1 MRNPLTVTV
10 ITDTHYYSKKLGT
23 SGAAYETADNK
34 SGVLLAE
41 AGELL
46 EAAFSQIAKDDRTD
60 IVLLSGDTTSNGDF
74 DSHHEFI
81 EMLRDLKSKG
91 KRVYVLTATH
101 DFQGD
106 GLTHKYDGYDRVP
119 TPAAKR
125 EDLFDMYKEF
135 GPDEA
140 IAVHRE
146 SMSYIIQLAD
156 GYRLFALNDD
166 TNHNWK
172 SGFSDE
178 CFEWIKAQAEDA
190 KANGQFIIAMTHHP
204 LIAPSPMYEIIGKG
218 DMMGDYEIRREQL
231 ADLGIQFML
240 TGHTHVHDIDKHISP
255 KGNYFYDIS
264 TASTVGYPGTIRTVV
279 FDADN
284 NMVSTTTDFITEPV
298 SFDTKGKDL
307 QTYLAD
313 HLIGMIRDVIKAAG
327 EDIDKFADMATAI
340 SIKKKLSYKIGWLI
354 KPVFKA
360 LNKLKIGTVG
370 NWTRAETG
378 LKKEDYADIKD
389 KNVVDF
395 IVDLVLNLYGGK
407 SLYTPDDNE
416 YKIAI
421 GLINIID
428 SIIKVLHI
436 PLKKLVKV
444 SDTVRGIIEPLLYNS
459 GIPAYDALLPIMPVY
474 EGDEKGPIPEPPA
487 KPDTVKDSKKGLPI
501 IIIAVLLLLTFLVPI
516 ICIGIPVLL
525 IGYIINEI
533 KYKEY
538 LK

>member
-41 AGELL
+41 AREML
-46 EAAFSQIAKDDRTD
+46 EAAFSQIEKDTRTD
-60 IVLLSGDTTSNGDF
+60 IVLLSGDTTSNGDL
-74 DSHHEFI
+74 DSHKEFI

-101 DFQGD
+101 DYKGD
-106 GLTHKYDGYDRVP
+106 GLTHRYDGYDRVP
-119 TPAAKR
+119 VPAAKR
-125 EDLFDMYKEF
+125 EELFDMYKEF
-135 GPDEA
+135 GPDDA
-140 IAVHRE
+140 IAVHEE
-146 SMSYIIQLAD
+146 SMSYIVQLAD

-166 TNHNWK
+166 TNRAWK

-178 CFEWIKAQAEDA
+178 CFEWIKAQVEDA
-190 KANGQFIIAMTHHP
+190 KANNQFIIAMTHHP
-204 LIAPSPMYEIIGKG
+204 LIAPSPMYEIIGHG
-218 DMMGDYEIRREQL
+218 DMMGDYDIRREQF
-231 ADLGIQFML
+231 ADMGVQFML

-264 TASTVGYPGTIRTVV
+264 TASTIGYPATIRTVV
-279 FDADN
+279 YDPDN
-284 NMVSTTTDFITEPV
+284 NVVSTTTDLITEPV
-298 SFDTKGKDL
+298 KFDTNGKDL

-354 KPVFKA
+354 KPIFKA

-444 SDTVRGIIEPLLYNS
+444 SDTVRGIVEPLLYNS
-459 GIPAYDALLPIMPVY
+459 GIPSYDALLPIMPVY
-474 EGDEKGPIPEPPA
+474 EGDEQGPIPEPPA
-487 KPDTVKDSKKGLPI
+487 NPDTVKDSKKGLPI
-501 IIIAVLLLLTFLVPI
+501 IIILILLLLTFLVPI
-516 ICIGIPVLL
+516 ICIGVPVLL